1 MGIMQVHVTTAVL
14 RPLGRRLR
22 RGLAGTRVGRRVE
35 RALVPVGRRML
46 PSVSED
52 LLHSILGTL
61 RGAGVPAWVVGG
73 WGVDALVGRATR
85 RHRDLDLLIDRAEA
99 PRACRVLEAAGFRR
113 IEVTVSHVCGAL
125 MPDRIELQDAGGH
138 LIDLH
143 PVDLAFWPPERPGD
157 GLVTGRLSGRP
168 VPCVD
173 AALQETGRRGYALD
187 DKDHRDLALLRRSVD
202 DAS

>member
-1 MGIMQVHVTTAVL
+1 MQVRVAIGLL

-22 RGLAGTRVGRRVE
+22 RGLAGTPVGLRVE
-35 RALVPVGRRML
+35 RVLLPVVHRMM

-61 RGAGVPAWVVGG
+61 RAAGVPAWVVGG

-85 RHRDLDLLIDRAEA
+85 RHRDLDLLVDRAEA
-99 PRACRVLEAAGFRR
+99 PRACRALEAAGFGR
-113 IEVTVSHVCGAL
+113 IEVTASHVSGAL

-143 PVDLAFWPPERPGD
+143 PVDLAFWPPDRPGE

-173 AALQETGRRGYALD
+173 AALQETGRRGYALAD
-187 DKDHRDLALLRRSVD
+187 TDRRDLALLRRFVD